1 VSHIELD
8 DVGVVVV
15 LLNRMSGQH
24 LPRALDIKARVD
36 RGGRLEDFD
45 LRFLEDV
52 FAENATELPRWEN
65 HPELNGIIGTMIHLY
80 HEITAQALDN
90 EYQGLQHAMGVR
102 PAATAVPYPA

>member
-1 VSHIELD
+1 MDYSGVD
-8 DVGVVVV
+8 DLGVVVV
-15 LLNRMSGQH
+15 LLNRMCGQR

-52 FAENATELPRWEN
+52 FAENATELPRWEH

-80 HEITAQALDN
+80 HDITAQALDN
-90 EYQGLQHAMGVR
+90 EYQGLDRAMSVR
-102 PAATAVPYPA
+102 LAATTPPYPV

>member
-1 VSHIELD
+1 MSRNEVH

-15 LLNRMSGQH
+15 LLNRMSGQR

-36 RGGRLEDFD
+36 RGDRLEDFD

-52 FAENATELPRWEN
+52 FAENATELPRWEH
-65 HPELNGIIGTMIHLY
+65 HPELNGIIAKMFHLY

-90 EYQGLQHAMGVR
+90 EYQGMHPAMGGR
-102 PAATAVPYPA
+102 PPAPG